1 MAHGVHPQ
9 LHLQFGI
16 GSPGVLTHCIILI
29 SCYNITMIM
38 INRSAKWNQLVTYSE
53 PVGALNRRPFLL
65 AKKDGEQNVHRRPC
79 LLVKNSFPT
88 AFPQF
93 QFSML
98 FNHE

>member
-38 INRSAKWNQLVTYSE
+38 ISRSAKWNQLVTYSE

-65 AKKDGEQNVHRRPC
+65 AKRMVNLTFVVDLACIECFSIELTKKNV
-79 LLVKNSFPT
+79 S
-88 AFPQF
+88 
-93 QFSML
+93 
-98 FNHE
+98 